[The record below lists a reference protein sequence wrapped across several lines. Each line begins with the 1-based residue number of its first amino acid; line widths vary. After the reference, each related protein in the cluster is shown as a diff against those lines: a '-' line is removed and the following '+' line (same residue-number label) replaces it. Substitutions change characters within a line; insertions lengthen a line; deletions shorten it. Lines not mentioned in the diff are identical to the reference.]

1 MKTYLPDKHALL
13 TLRMLIALIS
23 LILIG
28 IVRIYIPLAVVVI
41 IFSTAIITAAIF
53 FMFIYLPLYFG
64 SLRYEATE
72 TEVTRHSGVFMKSHQ
87 TVQFSAVQYYTVV
100 TTPMSGRTGLN
111 FIVLFVY
118 GGQFQLMFL
127 SMSDVREILASTGK
141 GGKLR

>member
-13 TLRMLIALIS
+13 TLRMLIVLIS

-64 SLRYEATE
+64 SLRY
-72 TEVTRHSGVFMKSHQ
+72 
-87 TVQFSAVQYYTVV
+87 
-100 TTPMSGRTGLN
+100 
-111 FIVLFVY
+111 
-118 GGQFQLMFL
+118 
-127 SMSDVREILASTGK
+127 
-141 GGKLR
+141 